1 MTLNGEHTSGA
12 SADEEWLSGYS
23 AAINDAVAI
32 VDALGGPSFHN
43 FSAPVLLRL
52 KSRLIELRGDKAHEA
67 A

>member
-1 MTLNGEHTSGA
+1 MDLK
-12 SADEEWLSGYS
+12 SAQSPDGPDSEERLSGYS

-52 KSRLIELRGDKAHEA
+52 RSRLIELQGARDEHA